1 MAIKKEYS
9 KDKTICRVTFT
20 LPKDIAEQFHEIA
33 VVGDFNDWG
42 SKVNRFAVT
51 ENDVHGVSVELE
63 TNKEYQFRYLGNGEV
78 WLNETE
84 ADKTV
89 SSPYGESKNSV
100 IIV

>member
-9 KDKTICRVTFT
+9 KDKTICKVTFT
-20 LPKDIAEQFHEIA
+20 LPKDFAQQFDTIA
-33 VVGDFNDWG
+33 VVGDFNNWDPKANQFVVTANG
-42 SKVNRFAVT
+42 DHAVSIDLEGNR
-51 ENDVHGVSVELE
+51 
-63 TNKEYQFRYLGNGEV
+63 EYQFRYLGNGEV

-84 ADKTV
+84 AEKTV